1 MRIGAVVFETLQP
14 LLDGIRS
21 DIASLAEIVSQQNET
36 LIHLNDSVVSLMN
49 EFDEY
54 KSEVKSDVVA
64 LNYSI
69 SNVLGDEL
77 SLINEKIDKLQ
88 LTLDS
93 LDTKIDI
100 ESTSLETQVISSHA
114 KLDSLNDLISE
125 DIMCGLS
132 SVADRICDKIEENEE
147 KIRLSCLK

>member
-77 SLINEKIDKLQ
+77 SLINEKIDKLH
-88 LTLDS
+88 LIHWTL
-93 LDTKIDI
+93 K
-100 ESTSLETQVISSHA
+100 
-114 KLDSLNDLISE
+114 
-125 DIMCGLS
+125 
-132 SVADRICDKIEENEE
+132 
-147 KIRLSCLK
+147 